1 MENQKEPVI
10 IPPIEQIREELAREE
25 ARYGFRKTVRNIAV
39 ALLVAAANATLI
51 ATRMLGLVRV
61 NGNSM
66 NPTLAEDEIVIIRQT
81 KEFEKG
87 DIIGFYY
94 GGRIL
99 LKRVIAC
106 EGDVVEID
114 GGGAVSVNGEEIDEP
129 YLKEKNLGK
138 CDVEFP
144 YEVPEEMTFVLG
156 DNRTISIDSR
166 IKSIGC
172 VDRDQIVGK
181 AIFRAWP
188 AGRMEILR

>member
-1 MENQKEPVI
+1 MEKGKPE
-10 IPPIEQIREELAREE
+10 IPSIGELREELAREK
-25 ARYGFRKTVRNIAV
+25 ARYDFRRTIRNIAV
-39 ALLVAAANATLI
+39 ALIVAAAIATLI
-51 ATRMLGLVRV
+51 ATRMLGLIRV

-66 NPTLAEDEIVIIRQT
+66 DPTLEDNEIIIIRQT
-81 KEFEKG
+81 KEFERG

-106 EGDVVEID
+106 EGDIVEID
-114 GGGAVSVNGEEIDEP
+114 GEGDVSVNGEEIDEP
-129 YLKEKNLGK
+129 YLKEKNQGK

-144 YEVPEEMTFVLG
+144 FEVPEEMTFVLG
-156 DNRTISIDSR
+156 DNRAISIDSR

-188 AGRMEILR
+188 AGRMGILR

>member
-1 MENQKEPVI
+1 MEKGKPE
-10 IPPIEQIREELAREE
+10 IPSIGELREELAREK
-25 ARYGFRKTVRNIAV
+25 ARYDFRRTIRNIAV
-39 ALLVAAANATLI
+39 ALIVAAAIATLI
-51 ATRMLGLVRV
+51 ATRMLGLIRV

-66 NPTLAEDEIVIIRQT
+66 DPTLKDNEIIIIRQT

-106 EGDVVEID
+106 EGDIVEID
-114 GGGAVSVNGEEIDEP
+114 GEGDVSVNGEEIDEP
-129 YLKEKNLGK
+129 YLEVKNQGK

-144 YEVPEEMTFVLG
+144 FEVPEEMTFVLG
-156 DNRTISIDSR
+156 DNRAISIDSR

-188 AGRMEILR
+188 AGRMGILR